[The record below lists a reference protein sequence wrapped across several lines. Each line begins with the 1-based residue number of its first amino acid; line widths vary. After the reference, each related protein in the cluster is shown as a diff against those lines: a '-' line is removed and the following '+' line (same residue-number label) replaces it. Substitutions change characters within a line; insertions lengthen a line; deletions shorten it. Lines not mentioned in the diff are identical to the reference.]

1 MPLRLAFS
9 LARSSSFVM
18 RSLSLM
24 LAGMA
29 CVTRTGGA
37 YDGAGAGWRRMDV
50 CAVIVL
56 VVCVRVMVT
65 HSIWPSLLLN
75 KRPSRG
81 TNAGTSL
88 A

>member
-1 MPLRLAFS
+1 M
-9 LARSSSFVM
+9 VV
-18 RSLSLM
+18 
-24 LAGMA
+24 AGMA

-37 YDGAGAGWRRMDV
+37 YGAGGGWRSMDV

-56 VVCVRVMVT
+56 VVCVRVVVT

>member
-1 MPLRLAFS
+1 M
-9 LARSSSFVM
+9 VM
-18 RSLSLM
+18 
-24 LAGMA
+24 AGMA

-56 VVCVRVMVT
+56 VVCVRVVVT